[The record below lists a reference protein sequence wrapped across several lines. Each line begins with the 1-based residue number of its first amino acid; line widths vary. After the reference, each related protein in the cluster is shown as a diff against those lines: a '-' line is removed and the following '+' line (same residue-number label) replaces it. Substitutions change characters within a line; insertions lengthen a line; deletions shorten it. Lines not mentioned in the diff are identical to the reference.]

1 MNSVTAAEAGAA
13 ATQRVQRHAMPAW
26 IYSHPELARLE
37 HERIL
42 RPSWQIVC
50 HVNSIPKAGD
60 FVTLEMGP
68 DSVVVIRDKEGQ
80 IQAFHNVCR
89 HRGARMLDGA
99 GKCQGTITCPYH
111 GWSYR
116 FDGGLI
122 GVPSKET
129 FADLDRNALGLLP
142 VRTDTFLGFVFV
154 CLAGNPPSPREMFGP
169 LAEEFAP
176 YRLEECQPLSAIT
189 TEVWNVDWKLAMD
202 NYLESY
208 HVPIGH
214 PGLARMFTPDYEDQ
228 RGVPGV
234 ARGISWLKEQKSSRW
249 AERMYTKHI
258 ADVATHLPEENRRCW
273 RFYSMLPNLGI
284 DLFPDQVD
292 FFQVLPGGPGRTIIR
307 GATFALPDD
316 RREMRLMRYLGSR
329 LNTQVNAEDRWL
341 CERVAQGLRSPTYT
355 PGPLSDLEAWM
366 GEFHELLRAR
376 IPETR
381 LPSPPAHFA

>member
-1 MNSVTAAEAGAA
+1 MNTAAELKP
-13 ATQRVQRHAMPAW
+13 TSRFAMPAW
-26 IYSHPELARLE
+26 IYSHPEMARLE

-68 DSVVVIRDKEGQ
+68 DSVVVIRDKDGS

-116 FDGGLI
+116 YDGGLI

-129 FADLDRNALGLLP
+129 FANLDRSAYGLIP
-142 VRTDTFLGFVFV
+142 VRLETFLGFVFV
-154 CLAGNPPSPREMFGP
+154 CLAGNPPSPREVFGP
-169 LAEEFAP
+169 LAEEMAP
-176 YRLEECQPLSAIT
+176 YRLEECLPLSPIT
-189 TEVWNVDWKLAMD
+189 QEVWDVDWKLAMD

-234 ARGISWLKEQKSSRW
+234 ARGVSWLKEQKSSRW

-292 FFQVLPGGPGRTIIR
+292 FFQVLPGGPGTTIIR

-329 LNTQVNAEDRWL
+329 LNAQVNAEDRWL

-355 PGPLSDLEAWM
+355 PGPLSDLERWM
-366 GEFHELLRAR
+366 SEFHDLLRAR

-381 LPSPPAHFA
+381 LAAPPTHFA